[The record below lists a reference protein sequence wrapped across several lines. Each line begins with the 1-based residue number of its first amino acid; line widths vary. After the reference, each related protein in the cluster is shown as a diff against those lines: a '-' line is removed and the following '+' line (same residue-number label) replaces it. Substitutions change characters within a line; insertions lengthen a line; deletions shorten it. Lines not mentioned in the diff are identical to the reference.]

1 LGIKLWLTLR
11 IHGAKTIGEMVT
23 KTFDLAR
30 EFAALLKAQPD
41 FELATEPAS
50 NILCFRHV
58 PAALKALKNASE
70 RLDAH
75 QLQLRKKVVASGKY
89 FLVQTVLRNR
99 VYLRTTLMN
108 PRTTIGDLEGLI
120 QTIRDVSD

>member
-1 LGIKLWLTLR
+1 
-11 IHGAKTIGEMVT
+11 MVT

-58 PAALKALKNASE
+58 PEALRGLENAAEK
-70 RLDAH
+70 LDAH
-75 QLQLRKKVVASGKY
+75 QVELRKKVVASGKY
-89 FLVQTVLRNR
+89 FLVQTVLRNT

-108 PRTTIGDLEGLI
+108 PRTTIGDLQGLI
-120 QTIRDVSD
+120 QTIRGVSIF